1 LLSELDLTVVI
12 WSIVLKFGGWV
23 AEKGV
28 QDFMDSDQKSLR
40 EFLDASGCVTLV
52 LLVNITGCLNKLNC
66 HFQGKDEPIHTLHHF
81 IESFQIYL
89 AIWECQLNN

>member
-40 EFLDASGCVTLV
+40 EFQDASGCVGV
-52 LLVNITGCLNKLNC
+52 
-66 HFQGKDEPIHTLHHF
+66 
-81 IESFQIYL
+81 
-89 AIWECQLNN
+89 